1 MSVYGVIFDLHFF
14 GIFPHSDWLRI
25 SSYSTRMWINADQHN
40 SEHGHFLR
48 IAYIIHL
55 NNIQVVAWN
64 YKSVIQGGFI
74 WQEVS
79 GTSINLFEVRC
90 NGHLMNYFSLMR
102 HCGINT
108 NLHAFFYK
116 QHFDAM
122 SGWNWQKIQQM
133 QSNTLRLN
141 FCYLKIIHILHPP
154 CYSKIIGHIL
164 KNKPKGKCACIH
176 EIIRNLYSFIWQGDW
191 ALGYHSMK
199 FRHFLDIS

>member
-1 MSVYGVIFDLHFF
+1 MSVYGVIFGLHFF

-55 NNIQVVAWN
+55 HNIQVVAWN

-108 NLHAFFYK
+108 NLHAFFL
-116 QHFDAM
+116 
-122 SGWNWQKIQQM
+122 
-133 QSNTLRLN
+133 SNTLMQCQVEIDKKFSKCKATRWGWTFAIWKL
-141 FCYLKIIHILHPP
+141 FTFFIHLVIQ
-154 CYSKIIGHIL
+154 K
-164 KNKPKGKCACIH
+164 
-176 EIIRNLYSFIWQGDW
+176 
-191 ALGYHSMK
+191 
-199 FRHFLDIS
+199 